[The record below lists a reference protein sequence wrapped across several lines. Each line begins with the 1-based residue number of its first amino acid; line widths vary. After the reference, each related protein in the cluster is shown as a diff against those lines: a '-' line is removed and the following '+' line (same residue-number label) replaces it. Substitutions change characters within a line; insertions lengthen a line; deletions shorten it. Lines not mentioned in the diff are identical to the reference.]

1 MPPLFAGWHASCCIG
16 VVSEKKSLRTFQ
28 NQPLKGIIMN
38 IHKHM
43 EAIFVV
49 TLAAIGVGAFALDS
63 VPEAEAKAVTAQ
75 ARDVAT
81 PGTMAVVIV
90 RAPKAQRHA

>member
-1 MPPLFAGWHASCCIG
+1 
-16 VVSEKKSLRTFQ
+16 
-28 NQPLKGIIMN
+28 MN

-63 VPEAEAKAVTAQ
+63 LPEADAKAAMPL

-90 RAPKAQRHA
+90 RAPRAERKA

>member
-1 MPPLFAGWHASCCIG
+1 
-16 VVSEKKSLRTFQ
+16 
-28 NQPLKGIIMN
+28 MN

-49 TLAAIGVGAFALDS
+49 TLAIVGVGTFALDS
-63 VPEAEAKAVTAQ
+63 LREAS
-75 ARDVAT
+75 ARPSTPMARNVAT

-90 RAPKAQRHA
+90 RAPRAPRHA

>member
-1 MPPLFAGWHASCCIG
+1 
-16 VVSEKKSLRTFQ
+16 
-28 NQPLKGIIMN
+28 MN

-63 VPEAEAKAVTAQ
+63 VPEADARPATPLAQ
-75 ARDVAT
+75 NVAT

-90 RAPKAQRHA
+90 RAPKAPRHA

>member
-1 MPPLFAGWHASCCIG
+1 
-16 VVSEKKSLRTFQ
+16 
-28 NQPLKGIIMN
+28 MN

-49 TLAAIGVGAFALDS
+49 TLAVIGVGAFALDS
-63 VPEAEAKAVTAQ
+63 VPEASARPAAPV

-81 PGTMAVVIV
+81 PGTMAIVIV
-90 RAPKAQRHA
+90 RAPKGWRHT